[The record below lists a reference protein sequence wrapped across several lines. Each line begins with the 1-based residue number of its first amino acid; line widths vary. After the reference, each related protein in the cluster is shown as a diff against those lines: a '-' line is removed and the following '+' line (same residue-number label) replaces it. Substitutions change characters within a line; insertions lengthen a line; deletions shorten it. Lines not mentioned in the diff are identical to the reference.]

1 MFLPGCSGEPG
12 ESRSN
17 TQALL
22 AGNLDHNQADTWVA
36 WDAGSERKHL
46 IAKAAHQSPRAV
58 TAEVAQGLL
67 ENTSP
72 RARSQLEVLPSHTSR
87 GVMLEKQQCLF
98 LLMVLLESL
107 VQP

>member
-1 MFLPGCSGEPG
+1 MFPHGCSGEPG

-17 TQALL
+17 TPALL
-22 AGNLDHNQADTWVA
+22 AGNLDRNQADTWVA

-46 IAKAAHQSPRAV
+46 IAKVAHQLPRAV
-58 TAEVAQGLL
+58 AAEVAQGLL

-72 RARSQLEVLPSHTSR
+72 GVCSQLEVLPSHTSME
-87 GVMLEKQQCLF
+87 VMLEKQQCLF